1 MVLKPATTIPDQI
14 VLLQQRGMTIN
25 DIPQAS
31 EFLQLNHYYRLNIYF
46 HKLMDAR
53 NHFSKNTT
61 FSRLITIYEN
71 DRWLRN
77 RILPFLEWIEIK
89 ARSIIANHLGLNHGS
104 DVFYKVGVY
113 KNASQYQ
120 QLQTKISS
128 QMSRNSKDAVVRHH
142 QKYYQ
147 NQFPIWVIVEFLSFN
162 MLSRFFSNL
171 QTSDKKS
178 IAKKFNNSNDR
189 LFENWLHVLSV
200 QRNICAHYGYL
211 FRREYPIRPIIAKSF
226 KWDPTQDNQ
235 LFALFLVMRRL
246 SDRNLWLTFIQNIS
260 DAEKI
265 RPFFDLRNYGF
276 PTDWRSYL
284 V

>member
-1 MVLKPATTIPDQI
+1 MALKPATTIPDQI

-61 FSRLITIYEN
+61 FSQLIAIYEN

-178 IAKKFNNSNDR
+178 IAKQFNNSNDR

-211 FRREYPIRPIIAKSF
+211 YRRMYAIRPIIAKSF
-226 KWDPTQDNQ
+226 GWSPTTNGE
-235 LFALFLVMRRL
+235 LFAQLLVIKHL
-246 SDRNLWLTFIQNIS
+246 SDPQQWQRFVGVL
-260 DAEKI
+260 DAKATNDKY
-265 RPFFDLRNYGF
+265 FDLTDYGF
-276 PTDWRSYL
+276 PNNWKSL
-284 V
+284 L